1 MLQLVWEIV
10 DNVLQQD
17 LHLNCVHVMSTQG
30 RDAESADSERLPDC
44 SFNLRTK
51 AGRGLNA
58 VHQCFS
64 TTSRVY

>member
-1 MLQLVWEIV
+1 MPQLVWEIV

-44 SFNLRTK
+44 SFTLRTK

-64 TTSRVY
+64 TLYF